1 MRINM
6 QQLMDLVIK
15 NFKAPISLLE
25 YRDGNTQLI
34 NGLPITYFLRFI
46 SKNAEEVQGFDG
58 TFNVEE
64 VSPTVLKIE
73 VAKSYII
80 IIEQDTEENVLNFD
94 IG

>member
-1 MRINM
+1 MKVSM
-6 QQLMDLVIK
+6 QELMDLVIQ

-25 YRDGNTQLI
+25 FKDGKTQLI

-46 SKNAEEVQGFDG
+46 SKNAEEM
-58 TFNVEE
+58 TEFNDEFHVEE
-64 VSPTVLKIE
+64 ISSTILKIQ
-73 VAKSYII
+73 VTDSYII